1 MDGLKRTTDVMFGGK
16 HVVVCGYG
24 EVGKG
29 CAAAL
34 KGIIWFHKINVPQNI
49 FRYGF
54 SGFSDGN

>member
-1 MDGLKRTTDVMFGGK
+1 MFGGK

-34 KGIIWFHKINVPQNI
+34 KGMGSVVSVTEIDPICALQAWYV
-49 FRYGF
+49 YLF
-54 SGFSDGN
+54 SRLDSIV

>member
-1 MDGLKRTTDVMFGGK
+1 MFGGK

-34 KGIIWFHKINVPQNI
+34 KGIEWCLLIDDFMI
-49 FRYGF
+49 FLGMG
-54 SGFSDGN
+54 SVVSVTEIDPICALQAW